1 MYSKSSV
8 KNSYYGLK
16 EVFREIKE
24 QNYKK
29 KYKETERFVDVS
41 DELAELDRIG
51 KVKKNDY
58 MDYYLS
64 VKSNRQIKD
73 EVQPSGVTAKNKNY
87 DYANAKFL
95 ESLDEKVK

>member
-1 MYSKSSV
+1 MYSKSKI
-8 KNSYYGLK
+8 KNSYYDLK
-16 EVFREIKE
+16 EIFREIKE
-24 QNYKK
+24 RNYKR
-29 KYKETERFVDVS
+29 KYKETDRFVDVS
-41 DELAELDRIG
+41 DELAEKDRIG

-87 DYANAKFL
+87 DYANAKFV
-95 ESLDEKVK
+95 ESLE

>member
-29 KYKETERFVDVS
+29 KYKETEKFVDVS

-58 MDYYLS
+58 MDYYLG
-64 VKSNRQIKD
+64 VKFHQDKKD
-73 EVQPSGVTAKNKNY
+73 EVQPSGMTANNKNY
-87 DYANAKFL
+87 DYANAKFV
-95 ESLDEKVK
+95 ESLE

>member
-1 MYSKSSV
+1 MYSKSKI
-8 KNSYYGLK
+8 KNSYYDLK
-16 EVFREIKE
+16 EIFREIKE
-24 QNYKK
+24 RNYKK
-29 KYKETERFVDVS
+29 KYKETDRFVDVS

-87 DYANAKFL
+87 DYANAKFV
-95 ESLDEKVK
+95 ESLE

>member
-1 MYSKSSV
+1 MYSKSKI

-24 QNYKK
+24 QNYKR

-58 MDYYLS
+58 MDYYLG
-64 VKSNRQIKD
+64 VKFHQDKKE
-73 EVQPSGVTAKNKNY
+73 EVQPSGMTAKNKNY
-87 DYANAKFL
+87 DYANAKFV
-95 ESLDEKVK
+95 ESLE

>member
-16 EVFREIKE
+16 ELFREIKE
-24 QNYKK
+24 QNYKR
-29 KYKETERFVDVS
+29 KYKETDRFVDVS

-58 MDYYLS
+58 MDYYLG
-64 VKSNRQIKD
+64 VKFHQDKKE
-73 EVQPSGVTAKNKNY
+73 EVQPSGMTAKNKNY
-87 DYANAKFL
+87 NYANAKFV
-95 ESLDEKVK
+95 ESLE

>member
-58 MDYYLS
+58 MDYYLG
-64 VKSNRQIKD
+64 VKFHQDKKE
-73 EVQPSGVTAKNKNY
+73 EVQPSGMTAKNKNY
-87 DYANAKFL
+87 NYANAKFV
-95 ESLDEKVK
+95 ESLE

>member
-16 EVFREIKE
+16 ELFREIKE
-24 QNYKK
+24 ENFKK

-58 MDYYLS
+58 MDYYLG
-64 VKSNRQIKD
+64 VKFHQDKKD
-73 EVQPSGVTAKNKNY
+73 EVQPSGMTAKNKNY
-87 DYANAKFL
+87 DYANAKFV
-95 ESLDEKVK
+95 ESLE

>member
-1 MYSKSSV
+1 MYSKSKI
-8 KNSYYGLK
+8 KNSYYDLK
-16 EVFREIKE
+16 EIFREIKE
-24 QNYKK
+24 RNYKK
-29 KYKETERFVDVS
+29 KYKETDRFVDVS
-41 DELAELDRIG
+41 DELAEQDRIG

-87 DYANAKFL
+87 DYANAKFV
-95 ESLDEKVK
+95 ESLE

>member
-1 MYSKSSV
+1 MYSKSKI
-8 KNSYYGLK
+8 KNSYYDLK
-16 EVFREIKE
+16 EIFREIKE
-24 QNYKK
+24 RNYKK
-29 KYKETERFVDVS
+29 KYKETDRFVDVS

-73 EVQPSGVTAKNKNY
+73 EVQPSGMTAKNKNY
-87 DYANAKFL
+87 DYANAKFV
-95 ESLDEKVK
+95 ESLE

>member
-16 EVFREIKE
+16 ELFREIKQ

-58 MDYYLS
+58 MDYYLG
-64 VKSNRQIKD
+64 VKFHQDKKE
-73 EVQPSGVTAKNKNY
+73 EVQPSGMTAKNKNY
-87 DYANAKFL
+87 NYANAKFV
-95 ESLDEKVK
+95 ESLE

>member
-58 MDYYLS
+58 KDYYLR
-64 VKSNRQIKD
+64 VKFHQDKKE
-73 EVQPSGVTAKNKNY
+73 EVQPSGMTAKNKNY
-87 DYANAKFL
+87 NYANAKFV
-95 ESLDEKVK
+95 ESLE

>member
-29 KYKETERFVDVS
+29 KYKETDRFVDVS

-58 MDYYLS
+58 MDYYLG
-64 VKSNRQIKD
+64 VKFHQDKKD
-73 EVQPSGVTAKNKNY
+73 EVQPSGMTAKNKNY
-87 DYANAKFL
+87 DYANAKFV
-95 ESLDEKVK
+95 ESLE

>member
-29 KYKETERFVDVS
+29 KYKETEKFVDVS

-58 MDYYLS
+58 MDYYLG
-64 VKSNRQIKD
+64 VKFHQDKKE
-73 EVQPSGVTAKNKNY
+73 EVQPSGMTAKNKNY
-87 DYANAKFL
+87 NYANAKFV
-95 ESLDEKVK
+95 ESLE

>member
-58 MDYYLS
+58 MDYYLG
-64 VKSNRQIKD
+64 VKFHQDKKD
-73 EVQPSGVTAKNKNY
+73 EVQPSGMTAKNKNY
-87 DYANAKFL
+87 DYANAKFV
-95 ESLDEKVK
+95 ESLE

>member
-24 QNYKK
+24 QNYKR

-58 MDYYLS
+58 MDYYLG
-64 VKSNRQIKD
+64 VKFHQEKKD
-73 EVQPSGVTAKNKNY
+73 EVQPSGMTANNKNY
-87 DYANAKFL
+87 DYANAKFI
-95 ESLDEKVK
+95 ESLK

>member
-29 KYKETERFVDVS
+29 KYKETERFEDVPKEIS
-41 DELAELDRIG
+41 DKDKDG
-51 KVKKNDY
+51 KIQKISY
-58 MDYYLS
+58 MDFYLS
-64 VKSNRQIKD
+64 MKSNRQIKD
-73 EVQPSGVTAKNKNY
+73 NEVQPSGVTATNKNY
-87 DYANAKFL
+87 DYANAKFV
-95 ESLDEKVK
+95 ESLE

>member
-1 MYSKSSV
+1 MYSKSKI
-8 KNSYYGLK
+8 KNSYYDLK
-16 EVFREIKE
+16 EIFREIKE
-24 QNYKK
+24 RNYKK

-41 DELAELDRIG
+41 DELAEKDRIG

-87 DYANAKFL
+87 DYANAKFV
-95 ESLDEKVK
+95 ESLE

>member
-16 EVFREIKE
+16 ELFREIKE

-58 MDYYLS
+58 MDYYLG
-64 VKSNRQIKD
+64 VKFHQDKKD
-73 EVQPSGVTAKNKNY
+73 EVQPSGMTAKNKNY
-87 DYANAKFL
+87 DYANAKFV
-95 ESLDEKVK
+95 ESLE

>member
-1 MYSKSSV
+1 MYSKSKI

-24 QNYKK
+24 QNYKR

-58 MDYYLS
+58 MDYYLG
-64 VKSNRQIKD
+64 VKFHQDKKD
-73 EVQPSGVTAKNKNY
+73 EVQPSGMTAKNKNY
-87 DYANAKFL
+87 DYANAKFV
-95 ESLDEKVK
+95 ESLE

>member
-1 MYSKSSV
+1 MYSKSKI
-8 KNSYYGLK
+8 KNSYYDLK
-16 EVFREIKE
+16 EIFREIKE
-24 QNYKK
+24 RNYKK
-29 KYKETERFVDVS
+29 KYKETDRFVDVS
-41 DELAELDRIG
+41 DELAEKDRIG

-87 DYANAKFL
+87 DYANAKFV
-95 ESLDEKVK
+95 ESLE